1 MKKTFVQTFICI
13 ILVLSI
19 FSCRKQKDITQ
30 EEEYPVITDIN
41 ELVVPPG
48 FSWNTSEKVTFTI
61 TALDN
66 TNQPI
71 SGARLDVFAM
81 GKDQPVLLFSGI
93 TSDAGTFKAL
103 HPISPLIEQVEVRC
117 SYIGLPSSKVVNITN
132 SNVTCMFG
140 GVQPTK
146 KQLKADGLPFK
157 NGTYYYMGTYDSQ
170 GVPDYLEPINDTIDA
185 GLLQNIN
192 NALPEYQPV
201 PDYHPEY
208 LAAGNQTS
216 LSLLSEADVWITF
229 VHEGAGY
236 KNVLGY
242 FTYTTGS
249 PPTTLADVDSITLI
263 FPNVSFFNSGGGMYS
278 GNKVYLGTFPANT
291 SLAWVLI
298 ANAWQGGAVA
308 TGNPEYYSE
317 PDLNPES
324 NPDFRQHNVLLY
336 DAEYDLVLIGFED
349 LNREGS
355 CDNDFNDAI
364 FYTSANPPEA
374 IDITGLPY
382 VDPTLNDGDGDGVV
396 DAADDYP
403 ADPDKA
409 FNHYYPGLDQYNTL
423 SFEDQWP
430 SKGDYDFNDLVIDFN
445 VNQVTNASNDIVEI
459 EASFTV
465 KAVGAG
471 LKNGYGFELPLS
483 IGDVSNVTG
492 MNLEEDYISL
502 NTNNTEAGQTQATIV
517 VFDNTYNLWTDN
529 HVRHI
534 NTVPGEPTET
544 PAEIGVTITLANPA
558 PISTFDLP
566 PYNPFVI
573 IDGERGRE
581 VHLPDHAPTSLVN
594 TAYFGTEDDD
604 TNPAIGKYYKSDS
617 DLPWGMHLPVSFDYP
632 IEKKPVIL
640 GHLKFSTW
648 VMSGGFNF
656 MDWYENNPGYRN
668 QSYIFLLD

>member
-1 MKKTFVQTFICI
+1 
-13 ILVLSI
+13 
-19 FSCRKQKDITQ
+19 
-30 EEEYPVITDIN
+30 
-41 ELVVPPG
+41 
-48 FSWNTSEKVTFTI
+48 
-61 TALDN
+61 
-66 TNQPI
+66 
-71 SGARLDVFAM
+71 
-81 GKDQPVLLFSGI
+81 
-93 TSDAGTFKAL
+93 
-103 HPISPLIEQVEVRC
+103 
-117 SYIGLPSSKVVNITN
+117 
-132 SNVTCMFG
+132 
-140 GVQPTK
+140 
-146 KQLKADGLPFK
+146 
-157 NGTYYYMGTYDSQ
+157 MGTYDSQ
-170 GVPDYLEPINDTIDA
+170 GVPDYLEPVNDVIDA

-216 LSLLSEADVWITF
+216 LSLLSEADVWVTF

-249 PPTTLADVDSITLI
+249 PPSTLSDVDSITI
-263 FPNVSFFNSGGGMYS
+263 VFPNVSFQNSGGGLHS
-278 GNKVYLGTFPANT
+278 GNKVWLGTFPANT
-291 SLAWVLI
+291 SIGWVVI
-298 ANAWQGGAVA
+298 ANAWQGGIV
-308 TGNPEYYSE
+308 GSGYPEYYSE
-317 PDLNPES
+317 PALNPET
-324 NPDFRQHNVLLY
+324 NPDLRQHNVLLY

-364 FYTSANPPEA
+364 FYTTANPPEA
-374 IDITGLPY
+374 VDITNLPY

-403 ADPDKA
+403 ADPNKA
-409 FNHYYPGLDQYNTL
+409 FNHYYPGLDQYSTL

-445 VNQVTNASNDIVEI
+445 INQITNASNDIVEI
-459 EASFTV
+459 DASFNV

-471 LKNGYGFELPLS
+471 FKNGYGFDLPLNP
-483 IGDVSNVTG
+483 GDVLSVTG
-492 MNLEEDYISL
+492 MDLQEGFISL
-502 NTNNTEAGQTQATIV
+502 NANNTEAGQAKATIV
-517 VFDNTYNLWTDN
+517 VFDNTFNLWPSN

-534 NTVPGEPTET
+534 NTVPGEPSET
-544 PAEIGVTITLANPA
+544 PANIGVNITLANPA
-558 PISTFDLP
+558 PISSFDIP

-581 VHLPDHAPTSLVN
+581 VHLPGYPPTSLVN
-594 TAYFGTEDDD
+594 SGYFGTEDDD
-604 TNPAIGKYYKSDS
+604 SDPSIGKYYKTDS

-648 VMSGGFNF
+648 VQSGGFSF
-656 MDWYENNPGYRN
+656 MDWYENKPGYRN
-668 QSYIFLLD
+668 SPFIYPAD